1 MQSSRQSFQAARLLG
16 YCQDTHKPMIT
27 LRGLFHI
34 KEKEAWGQRPEPRP
48 WISVLQAIIRGSQ
61 VKLPFFL
68 TITLDQRMCPSSL
81 HFATLHTGDP
91 RGQGWLLT
99 EQSYLCD
106 QNCLWEGVDVSGE
119 AGLEAGLPGSARII
133 KISISR
139 KPHTFPKTLG
149 EKASLLN
156 SS

>member
-81 HFATLHTGDP
+81 HFGTLHTGDP

-106 QNCLWEGVDVSGE
+106 QNCLWEGVMFQGKQGWKLDS
-119 AGLEAGLPGSARII
+119 LEVLGSL
-133 KISISR
+133 K
-139 KPHTFPKTLG
+139 FPFQENPTLSPKLQ
-149 EKASLLN
+149 EKKQAS
-156 SS
+156 